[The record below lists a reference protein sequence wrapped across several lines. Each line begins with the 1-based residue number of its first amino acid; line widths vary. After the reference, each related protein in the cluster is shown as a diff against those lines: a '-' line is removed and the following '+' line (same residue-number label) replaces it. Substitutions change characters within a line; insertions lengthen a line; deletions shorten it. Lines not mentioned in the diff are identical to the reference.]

1 MINKKLNRRKTSP
14 GPRRLKDRDSDMTA
28 GRNGGLHDGL
38 DKGLDQGVDKE
49 IDKGVHKKVDTG
61 MNKGGG
67 VAGKT
72 DNASTPSDNMSST
85 PSFHSYSMPPRAWF
99 FTFMCMNIPVA
110 GWIYL
115 LRLAFGKK
123 DNQLRDFAKAYLLY
137 KLVFLVISL
146 VILGILIYI
155 GLDAADKI
163 LAYMEML

>member
-38 DKGLDQGVDKE
+38 DKGLDQG
-49 IDKGVHKKVDTG
+49 
-61 MNKGGG
+61 
-67 VAGKT
+67 
-72 DNASTPSDNMSST
+72 
-85 PSFHSYSMPPRAWF
+85 SMPPRAWF

-110 GWIYL
+110 GRIYL

>member
-38 DKGLDQGVDKE
+38 YKGLDQGV
-49 IDKGVHKKVDTG
+49 DKGVHKKVDTG

-72 DNASTPSDNMSST
+72 DNAITPPDNMSST

>member
-38 DKGLDQGVDKE
+38 DKGLDQG
-49 IDKGVHKKVDTG
+49 
-61 MNKGGG
+61 
-67 VAGKT
+67 
-72 DNASTPSDNMSST
+72 
-85 PSFHSYSMPPRAWF
+85 SMPPRAWF

>member
-38 DKGLDQGVDKE
+38 DKGLDQG
-49 IDKGVHKKVDTG
+49 
-61 MNKGGG
+61 
-67 VAGKT
+67 
-72 DNASTPSDNMSST
+72 
-85 PSFHSYSMPPRAWF
+85 SMPPRAWF
-99 FTFMCMNIPVA
+99 FTFMCMNIPVV

>member
-38 DKGLDQGVDKE
+38 DKGLDQG
-49 IDKGVHKKVDTG
+49 
-61 MNKGGG
+61 
-67 VAGKT
+67 
-72 DNASTPSDNMSST
+72 
-85 PSFHSYSMPPRAWF
+85 SMPPRAWF
-99 FTFMCMNIPVA
+99 FTFMCMNIPVV

-146 VILGILIYI
+146 VILGLLIYI

>member
-38 DKGLDQGVDKE
+38 DKGLNQGV
-49 IDKGVHKKVDTG
+49 DKGVHKKVDTG

-72 DNASTPSDNMSST
+72 DNAITPPDNMSSI
-85 PSFHSYSMPPRAWF
+85 PSFRSYSMPPRAWF
-99 FTFMCMNIPVA
+99 FTFMCMNIPVV

>member
-38 DKGLDQGVDKE
+38 YKGLNQG
-49 IDKGVHKKVDTG
+49 
-61 MNKGGG
+61 
-67 VAGKT
+67 
-72 DNASTPSDNMSST
+72 
-85 PSFHSYSMPPRAWF
+85 SMPPRAWF
-99 FTFMCMNIPVA
+99 FTFMCMNIPVT

>member
-38 DKGLDQGVDKE
+38 DKGLDQGVDK
-49 IDKGVHKKVDTG
+49 GVHKKVDTG

-67 VAGKT
+67 VASKT
-72 DNASTPSDNMSST
+72 DNAITPPDNMSST

>member
-38 DKGLDQGVDKE
+38 YKGLDKGV
-49 IDKGVHKKVDTG
+49 DKGVHKKVDTG

-67 VAGKT
+67 VASKT
-72 DNASTPSDNMSST
+72 DNAITPPDNMSST
-85 PSFHSYSMPPRAWF
+85 PSFRSYSMPPRAWF